1 MPAVPYV
8 ERSELPEAYRYLYD
22 DNENGELNV
31 YRVLGN
37 NPEVLQ
43 SLMRWGTTVVAS
55 SGLPRSDAEVVIL
68 GTCRA
73 LSSRY
78 LWDLHARLA
87 SDTGLDRSVIRA
99 VGQRRYR
106 DLSLRREALAA
117 YAAAFADRSVDAAC
131 HQALTAHLDSRAVV
145 GATMI
150 ASHFLAVAHV
160 VDALDVDPEG
170 PFVGWS
176 LENE

>member
-31 YRVLGN
+31 YRALGN

-43 SLMRWGTTVVAS
+43 SLMRWGTTVVGSA
-55 SGLPRSDAEVVIL
+55 GLARRDAEVAIL
-68 GTCRA
+68 ATCRA
-73 LSSRY
+73 LGSEY

-87 SDTGLDRSVIRA
+87 PVTGLDRVAVRA
-99 VGQRRYR
+99 VGERRFE
-106 DLSLRREALAA
+106 DLPARHEALAA
-117 YAAAFADRSVDAAC
+117 YATAFVDRAVEESDHGSLAE
-131 HQALTAHLDSRAVV
+131 HLDLEAVV
-145 GATMI
+145 GVTMI
-150 ASHFLAVAHV
+150 ASHFLAIAHV

>member
-8 ERSELPEAYRYLYD
+8 ERAALPEEYRYLYD

-31 YRVLGN
+31 YKALGN

-43 SLMRWGTTVVAS
+43 SLMRWGTTVVAA
-55 SGLPRSDAEVVIL
+55 SGLPRPDAEVVL
-68 GTCRA
+68 LATARA
-73 LSSRY
+73 LGSRY

-87 SDTGLDRSVIRA
+87 PEVGLGRSAIRA
-99 VGQRRYR
+99 VGERRFD
-106 DLSLRREALAA
+106 DLPARREALAS
-117 YAAAFADRSVDAAC
+117 YTAAFVDHAVDDA
-131 HQALTAHLDSRAVV
+131 HHEALGEYLEPGAVV
-145 GATMI
+145 GTTMV
-150 ASHFLAVAHV
+150 ASHFLAVDHAI
-160 VDALDVDPEG
+160 DALDVDPEG

>member
-8 ERSELPEAYRYLYD
+8 ERDELPEAYRYLYD

-55 SGLPRSDAEVVIL
+55 SGLARPDAEVAIL
-68 GTCRA
+68 AACRA

-87 SDTGLDRSVIRA
+87 TETGLDPAAIRA
-99 VGQRRYR
+99 IGERRYG
-106 DLSLRREALAA
+106 DLSARHEALAG
-117 YAAAFADRSVDAAC
+117 YATAFVARAVDAA
-131 HQALTAHLDSRAVV
+131 HHEALSEYLDPEAVV
-145 GATMI
+145 GATML
-150 ASHFLAVAHV
+150 ASHFLAIAHV
-160 VDALDVDPEG
+160 VDALFVDPEG

-176 LENE
+176 LAGE